1 MRKPKQLTRMQ
12 TSRSA
17 VFICLLAAGFA
28 CTAKAEPIE
37 SGLNF
42 GGPDAVP
49 NQLERDQDAWTS
61 FQQELADKGV
71 KLSLVMRRL
80 GQPAQPCWAATSL
93 SSAASL
99 T

>member
-1 MRKPKQLTRMQ
+1 MQ

-17 VFICLLAAGFA
+17 VSICLLAAGFA

-49 NQLERDQDAWTS
+49 DA
-61 FQQELADKGV
+61 V
-71 KLSLVMRRL
+71 KAGPR
-80 GQPAQPCWAATSL
+80 PTEATR
-93 SSAASL
+93 SAGDVLISPR
-99 T
+99 